1 MKIDPNISQELR
13 RFFKKKIANS
23 PEKVIIVSAYELS
36 VEEKQVLSTWLNEFS
51 QNINIDYRVEKNILA
66 GIIIKIQSTIVD
78 LSLKGR
84 LENLKHDLYES
95 A

>member
-1 MKIDPNISQELR
+1 MKIDPIIAQELKR
-13 RFFKKKIANS
+13 LFKKKIDNS
-23 PEKVIIVSAYELS
+23 SAGVIIVSAYELS
-36 VEEKQVLSTWLNEFS
+36 VEEKQILASWFEKFS
-51 QNINIDYRVEKNILA
+51 QNINIDYRVEQNILA
-66 GIIIKIQSTIVD
+66 GIIIKIQSTIID